1 MRHTRPAPD
10 RAHAAAQAKIRAA
23 VARGPRKPKVGKL
36 TVKNLMDNEP
46 KTLRR
51 VPAKHEAPAKKFT
64 PDEIAKLLAARPDL
78 H

>member
-1 MRHTRPAPD
+1 M
-10 RAHAAAQAKIRAA
+10 
-23 VARGPRKPKVGKL
+23 ARGPRKPKVGKL
-36 TVKNLMDNEP
+36 TVNNLMDNEP

>member
-1 MRHTRPAPD
+1 MRQTRPAPN
-10 RAHAAAQAKIRAA
+10 RAHAAAQAKIRAD
-23 VARGPRKPKVGKL
+23 VTRGPRKPKVGKL

-64 PDEIAKLLAARPDL
+64 PEEIANLLAARPDL